1 LVFSVGADHDSVT
14 LVGDAVALEEPEP
27 LVAPLDEL
35 LELDVEVTGVEVTG
49 VAVTG
54 VEATGVEV
62 AGVEVTGVEA
72 TGVEATGVEVEATGV
87 EAAGVEV
94 VALGVLLVP
103 VVGSVPVLAGGVTAA
118 ALLAS
123 LAELASCV
131 EPPHPDSSRPTA
143 IAIVP
148 IIRDKGF
155 QHRSIFMCIASL
167 MGKGPKKRSGDCVS
181 IGKKRTDGGV
191 TKPTRRGEAGNP
203 AISCPYREQRPE
215 ALRPRLT
222 TGMPFQL
229 RRQLA
234 LNCAH
239 TQRVCPTVRLQTATR
254 RAMQINYCHAAIRD
268 MRAKCTAESCAC
280 YSGSRCTLEPR
291 LRPDDRL

>member
-1 LVFSVGADHDSVT
+1 MIYPVRLVRALPLVFSVGADHDSVT

-35 LELDVEVTGVEVTG
+35 LELDVEVTGV
-49 VAVTG
+49 AVTG

-62 AGVEVTGVEA
+62 AGVEVTG
-72 TGVEATGVEVEATGV
+72 VEATGV

-131 EPPHPDSSRPTA
+131 EPPHPDSRRPTA

-148 IIRDKGF
+148 RIRDKGF

-181 IGKKRTDGGV
+181 IGKMRTDGGV
-191 TKPTRRGEAGNP
+191 TKHTRRGEAGNP

-234 LNCAH
+234 LNPVRKQC
-239 TQRVCPTVRLQTATR
+239 VCPTVRLQTATAR
-254 RAMQINYCHAAIRD
+254 RF
-268 MRAKCTAESCAC
+268 K
-280 YSGSRCTLEPR
+280 
-291 LRPDDRL
+291 